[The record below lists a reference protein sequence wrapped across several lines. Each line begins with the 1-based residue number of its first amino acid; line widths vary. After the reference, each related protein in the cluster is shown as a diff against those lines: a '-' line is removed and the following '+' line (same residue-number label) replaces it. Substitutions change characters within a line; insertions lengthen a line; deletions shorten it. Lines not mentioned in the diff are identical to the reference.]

1 MFMRFYRFYLCL
13 VAFLMSMLAHG
24 VAAREWSAADV
35 PVPYVSDARLHVSD
49 PDKLLGQ
56 AALDSANCY
65 LGLLERECKVQNV
78 LVVAGKV
85 KDADAF
91 RMAQDLGNKYGVGD
105 KKNRRGLVVVIAV
118 DDHKYF
124 VAPGSGLEGEL
135 TDVDCDEIARAC
147 IVANMRKSDVDAA
160 VVDVSR
166 VIYNKVKTGRTGVE
180 DIDDDEMG
188 EDDWFAVILLC
199 IIIFG
204 IPAYM
209 LVRYI
214 LEELGIVKKRKN
226 TGGKGRRNNHDD
238 MLPPFFFGG
247 GGGFSGGSSGGFSG
261 GSFGGGTFSGGGSG
275 GGW

>member
-1 MFMRFYRFYLCL
+1 MTNSKSRFCIFCIFLCL
-13 VAFLMSMLAHG
+13 LVCRVAG
-24 VAAREWSAADV
+24 REWSSDDV
-35 PVPYVSDARLHVSD
+35 PIPYLQDSRLHVSD
-49 PDKLLGQ
+49 PDGLLDKV
-56 AALDSANCY
+56 ALDSANAS
-65 LGLLERECKVQNV
+65 LSRLERECKVQNV

-118 DDHKYF
+118 DDRKYF

-135 TDVDCDEIARAC
+135 TDVDCDEIAREC
-147 IVANMRKSDVDAA
+147 IVANMRKGDVNAA
-160 VVDVSR
+160 VVEVSR
-166 VIYNKVKTGRTGVE
+166 VIYNKVKTGRTGIE
-180 DIDDDEMG
+180 DIDDDAMG
-188 EDDWFAVILLC
+188 EDDWFAVVLLC

-214 LEELGIVKKRKN
+214 LEELGIVKKRKPTN
-226 TGGKGRRNNHDD
+226 RKKGRGNHDD

-247 GGGFSGGSSGGFSG
+247 GGGFGGGSAGGFSG

>member
-1 MFMRFYRFYLCL
+1 MFMTNSKFRFCIFCLFLCL
-13 VAFLMSMLAHG
+13 SVCG
-24 VAAREWSAADV
+24 VAGREWSSDDV
-35 PVPYVSDARLHVSD
+35 PIPYLQDSRLHVSD
-49 PDKLLGQ
+49 PDGLLDNV
-56 AALDSANCY
+56 ALDSANAS
-65 LGLLERECKVQNV
+65 LARLERECKVQNV
-78 LVVAGKV
+78 LAVVGRV

-118 DDHKYF
+118 DDRKYF

-135 TDVDCDEIARAC
+135 TDVDCDEIARQC
-147 IVANMRKSDVDAA
+147 IVANMRKGDVNAA

-166 VIYNKVKTGRTGVE
+166 AIYNKVKTGRTGIE
-180 DIDDDEMG
+180 DIDDDAMG

-199 IIIFG
+199 VIIFG

-214 LEELGIVKKRKN
+214 LEELGIVKKRKPTN
-226 TGGKGRRNNHDD
+226 RRNGRGNHDD
-238 MLPPFFFGG
+238 MLPPFFSGG
-247 GGGFSGGSSGGFSG
+247 GGGFGGGSSGGFSG